1 MKYFFALQ
9 AEKSFNSSLSSLSVE
24 SLDNEDEDLLALC
37 ISSAMPK
44 SKSEHFDLAG
54 KGKRNRKS
62 PRREKARSAEKSR
75 SRTSSKSPR
84 NSRVIP
90 GTFIN
95 FLLYSLNIHIV
106 HLSSRM
112 KHLHYKISRLK
123 KIFIILRILNLI
135 KACELWL
142 TLLSPISSF
151 LSSTIRNFVAVHYF
165 Y

>member
-62 PRREKARSAEKSR
+62 PRREKVRSAEKSR

-123 KIFIILRILNLI
+123 KDIHNSTNI
-135 KACELWL
+135 ELDKG
-142 TLLSPISSF
+142 
-151 LSSTIRNFVAVHYF
+151 V
-165 Y
+165 